1 MTTNAISLL
10 ILGESSSNFGL
21 ATHVSRF
28 SMLVAVLI
36 DWETVPCVAVLIPLS
51 DPVLLARLPP
61 LKLLGGF
68 TGGRLTKGAGYS
80 AVALFAETASGFSG
94 GKNDHVTFWLHRII
108 VVSKNYENS
117 MKPNHDI
124 TM

>member
-1 MTTNAISLL
+1 M
-10 ILGESSSNFGL
+10 
-21 ATHVSRF
+21 
-28 SMLVAVLI
+28 LI

-68 TGGRLTKGAGYS
+68 TGGRLTKGA
-80 AVALFAETASGFSG
+80 VNFALASFAETSSGFSG
-94 GKNDHVTFWLHRII
+94 GKNDHECFGFREL
-108 VVSKNYENS
+108 SKNYENFMNS
-117 MKPNHDI
+117 KHDI

>member
-1 MTTNAISLL
+1 MTTNAISSL

-21 ATHVSRF
+21 ATHFSRF
-28 SMLVAVLI
+28 SLLVAVLI
-36 DWETVPCVAVLIPLS
+36 DWETVPWVAVLIPLS

-68 TGGRLTKGAGYS
+68 TGGRLTKGKGAGYS
-80 AVALFAETASGFSG
+80 AVASFAETASGFSG
-94 GKNDHVTFWLHRII
+94 GKNDHECFGFIEL
-108 VVSKNYENS
+108 SKNFENS
-117 MKPNHDI
+117 MNSKHDI